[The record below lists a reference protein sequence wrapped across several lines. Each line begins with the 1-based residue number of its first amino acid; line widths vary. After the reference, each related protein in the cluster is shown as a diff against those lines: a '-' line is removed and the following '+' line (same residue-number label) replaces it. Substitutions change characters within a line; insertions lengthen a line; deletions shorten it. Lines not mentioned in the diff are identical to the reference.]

1 MLKSIGIPAF
11 AGTLLAFLV
20 IFGLIQSQTQTP
32 DVNPASQPVLV
43 YGDQS

>member
-1 MLKSIGIPAF
+1 MLLKIALPLAAGALTAGVANF
-11 AGTLLAFLV
+11 AV
-20 IFGLIQSQTQTP
+20 IQSQSQTP

>member
-1 MLKSIGIPAF
+1 MLLKIALPLAAGAVTAAVGNF
-11 AGTLLAFLV
+11 A
-20 IFGLIQSQTQTP
+20 LIQTQTAAP